1 MHAIPNASFPER
13 SIAVS
18 IKQQASAPAPRE
30 QRRVCRAATSVR
42 RAASAQKFAK
52 ISIASL
58 KRHELSVSA
67 RRASAPAPKE
77 QRRAATSA
85 LRNFAQRQ
93 HNSAPR
99 RDERAQKFRA
109 APRRAR
115 SEISRRA
122 ASSALSNFPTISSNS
137 VIFPGNSTGL
147 GEGSKIGLDSSGE
160 CAGQRRARRIV
171 SAQ

>member
-1 MHAIPNASFPER
+1 MHAFPKCFYYMHAIPSASFPER

-42 RAASAQKFAK
+42 RAASAQKLAK

-58 KRHELSVSA
+58 KRHEQSVSA
-67 RRASAPAPKE
+67 RRASARPAPAPKE

-99 RDERAQKFRA
+99 RDERAQYFRA
-109 APRRAR
+109 APRRA
-115 SEISRRA
+115 EPA
-122 ASSALSNFPTISSNS
+122 
-137 VIFPGNSTGL
+137 
-147 GEGSKIGLDSSGE
+147 
-160 CAGQRRARRIV
+160 CAKAPR
-171 SAQ
+171 